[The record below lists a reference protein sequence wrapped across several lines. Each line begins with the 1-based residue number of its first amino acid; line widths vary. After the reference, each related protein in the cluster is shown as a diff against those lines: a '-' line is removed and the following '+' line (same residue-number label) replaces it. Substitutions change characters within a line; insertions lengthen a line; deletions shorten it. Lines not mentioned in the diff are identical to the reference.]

1 MILIRNKTTNQGII
15 MTSPTLEQQIEFI
28 ELLIPTYEATHGVID
43 NDKAILAS
51 LKRLQAIDA
60 QEAVGVYTG
69 EGLSSVAW
77 RDDVT
82 VGELMGKKLYARA
95 ALNQSAKAAINEN
108 LHNDGMCESSENP
121 DRRCVCREEFG
132 HKVCGNTS
140 KEKKWN

>member
-1 MILIRNKTTNQGII
+1 

-82 VGELMGKKLYARA
+82 VGELMGKKLYALPPLPAIPEGFVLVPIKPTKAMIDALCEYMGGLSADKRA
-95 ALNQSAKAAINEN
+95 IYAYKDAVSAAQA
-108 LHNDGMCESSENP
+108 
-121 DRRCVCREEFG
+121 
-132 HKVCGNTS
+132 S
-140 KEKKWN
+140 K